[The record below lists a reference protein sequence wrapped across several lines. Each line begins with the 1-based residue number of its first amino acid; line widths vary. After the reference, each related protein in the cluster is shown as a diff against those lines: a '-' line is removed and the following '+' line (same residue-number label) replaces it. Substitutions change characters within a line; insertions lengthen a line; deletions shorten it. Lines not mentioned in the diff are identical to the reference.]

1 MIQIC
6 IIQNTL
12 KWLTQSL
19 WCFCF
24 LELSGINSLR
34 EGSKLGIDR
43 IYLIKDF
50 MNYLVAVDRNIDRE
64 KGLWFIKGI
73 GQFSKNFRR
82 WDLLDMT

>member
-1 MIQIC
+1 
-6 IIQNTL
+6 
-12 KWLTQSL
+12 
-19 WCFCF
+19 
-24 LELSGINSLR
+24 
-34 EGSKLGIDR
+34 
-43 IYLIKDF
+43 